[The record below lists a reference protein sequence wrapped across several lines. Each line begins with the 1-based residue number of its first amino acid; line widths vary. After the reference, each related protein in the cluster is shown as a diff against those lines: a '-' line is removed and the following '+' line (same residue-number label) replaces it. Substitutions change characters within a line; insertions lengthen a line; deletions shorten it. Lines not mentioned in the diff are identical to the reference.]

1 MAMMAT
7 FDGEPVP
14 VTADMVAALVAWMRA
29 EGAMMREHEPRFADC
44 WPWGRCTVGALSSS
58 TGRLRVEYGGG
69 GDRPDA
75 GLGDSAVVVSVAP
88 LAAGSAHARSTARH
102 G

>member
-1 MAMMAT
+1 MMAT

-29 EGAMMREHEPRFADC
+29 ECAMMREHEPRFADC
-44 WPWGRCTVGALSSS
+44 WTWGRCTVGDLSSS
-58 TGRLRVEYGGG
+58 TGGLRFEYGGDE
-69 GDRPDA
+69 DRPDD
-75 GLGDSAVVVSVAP
+75 GLGDFAVVVSVAQ
-88 LAAGSAHARSTARH
+88 LAAAIANARNTARY